1 MAFFQQPQLFTTD
14 PGREFL
20 SRQCPDIK
28 RTRIAATENESL
40 LIIET
45 HLVEQPKPL
54 QLVGSLLPF
63 PDAASGAVQLTFQA
77 QGQPLRAVFVTDEN
91 HGFTAVIALAE
102 ETA

>member
-1 MAFFQQPQLFTTD
+1 MDLI
-14 PGREFL
+14 GGYL
-20 SRQCPDIK
+20 SEGLLTVSAEGEITK
-28 RTRIAATENESL
+28 MNAAAETL
-40 LIIET
+40 LGVSFAQGLRFAE
-45 HLVEQPKPL
+45 VFP
-54 QLVGSLLPF
+54 SLPF